1 MILGKTYS
9 PELFLV
15 ILLVQR
21 LSWLLSNELQYTV
34 QCTAEGSRFEFC
46 ISHDDPGYLHA
57 LPCRNAV

>member
-34 QCTAEGSRFEFC
+34 QCTLYSRVECGNFF
-46 ISHDDPGYLHA
+46 
-57 LPCRNAV
+57 